1 MDDPRY
7 SDSCIGHGRRRGIT
21 GCLIPAVLGLAA
33 SILGPVQAAETPPST
48 PSPAETAPLAAASG
62 TISFEIPQ
70 AVFTWDRSNTNAV
83 DPFFPTSQRRY
94 EAVEGGKRTV
104 EVLDIDTLAE
114 RFIFLRGISGPVG
127 NQVALLNNQPL
138 KVGEQYDLRLEDAEG
153 QPRGQERLNVQLL
166 QVVDNTVV
174 IKVEG
179 GTREHVKQVIERGRI
194 GTTP

>member
-7 SDSCIGHGRRRGIT
+7 SDFCLCRSRRCGNA
-21 GCLIPAVLGLAA
+21 GWLIAALGLAA
-33 SILGPVQAAETPPST
+33 STLGPVRAAETSPDENAPP
-48 PSPAETAPLAAASG
+48 AMASAKM
-62 TISFEIPQ
+62 TFEIPQ

-94 EAVEGGKRTV
+94 EAVDRGKRTV

-138 KVGEQYDLRLEDAEG
+138 KVGEKYDLRLEDAEG
-153 QPRGQERLNVQLL
+153 QPRGQERLTVQLVH
-166 QVVDNTVV
+166 VVDNTVV

-179 GTREHVKQVIERGRI
+179 GTREHVKQVTERGRI

>member
-7 SDSCIGHGRRRGIT
+7 SDFCLCRSRRCGNA
-21 GCLIPAVLGLAA
+21 GWLIAALGLAA
-33 SILGPVQAAETPPST
+33 STLGPVRAAETSPDENAPP
-48 PSPAETAPLAAASG
+48 AMASAKM
-62 TISFEIPQ
+62 TFEIPQ

-94 EAVEGGKRTV
+94 EAVDRGKRTV

-138 KVGEQYDLRLEDAEG
+138 KVGEKY
-153 QPRGQERLNVQLL
+153 ERLTVQLVH
-166 QVVDNTVV
+166 VVDNTVV

-179 GTREHVKQVIERGRI
+179 GTREHVKQVTERGRI